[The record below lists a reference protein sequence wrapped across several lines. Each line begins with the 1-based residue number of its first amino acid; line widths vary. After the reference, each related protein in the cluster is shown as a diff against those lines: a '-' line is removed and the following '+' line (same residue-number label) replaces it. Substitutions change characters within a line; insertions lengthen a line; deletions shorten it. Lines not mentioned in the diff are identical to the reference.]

1 MLFLLEPGDAAIAKP
16 CRPDGLRAGEIAL
29 LVKWEDGRPDGYVI
43 HRVLLNL
50 GLGSFRLL
58 LTRGDANF
66 FPDLPPSAFQP
77 AAKIT
82 AISRAGRVW
91 SAEPGSAW
99 PLVSAFSFA
108 GVKLLSWAVY
118 SVFFLFSAAAFCLP
132 RFFGAVL
139 NTLYLYWEARLYPAA
154 LRLILSIAR
163 PAACRGGP
171 AAGSGGVKSGRIRS
185 DETWSG
191 KITVADYLIIERGV
205 RVTVLPGAEI
215 TFTRREPWF
224 FPVIRSGDDGTR
236 RQLDSG
242 LAKALVYGEFSAGG
256 QEDAPVIIRGGSFGG
271 IHALGFG
278 RISARNCS
286 VEGAGS
292 SAFSAWDNGL
302 LDLWEV
308 RFSSC
313 RMGVEVSGQ
322 GAALLEKCGFSG
334 SIGPVARVLDKARLV
349 FSRGNVKGAKGTAF
363 EISGTARAAFHGTA
377 IIDSVCGLSASGRSA
392 IRMDDC
398 RFSGN
403 SGQLVSLGGGSSF
416 SARRCVF
423 EKSAAGISAAGY
435 SRVALREC
443 SFSGNTGPGVK
454 LSGRDTLEASGC
466 VFENGESGIEG
477 EGFNRVEIKS
487 SSFSGIRGSA
497 VRLER
502 PVFLSAADSVFKG
515 NAVGMSL
522 EASPFPWNHSR
533 FLIKN
538 CIFEENTGPAFC
550 ASGRNETRMD
560 DCRFSGN
567 SGQIVSLGSWSSF
580 SARRCV
586 FEKSAAG
593 IAAAGHSRVALRE
606 CSFSG
611 NTGPGVKLS
620 GRDTLEASGCVFK
633 NGESG
638 IEGERLNRVEI
649 KSSSFSGVRGPA
661 LRLVRPMALSAA
673 DSVFKGNAVG
683 MSLEASPFPWSHS
696 RFLIKNCIFEENT
709 GPAFCA
715 SGRNETRMDDC
726 RFSGNSG
733 QAVSLAG
740 RASFSARRCVF
751 ENGGS
756 GIEGEGLNRVEIRS
770 SSFSGIRGHAV
781 RVERLVSLSAADSVF
796 RGNAAGI
803 SLEASPFPWNYSRL
817 VIGNCVFEENT
828 GPALCSSGRG
838 RADLSRS
845 VFRGNSVG
853 ADFSGEVHALAAG
866 CAFENQR
873 GAPLLCSGRA
883 VVRLEN
889 STFTDNLSGAAF
901 SGLSRGEARACLF
914 DRNAGPS
921 FELSDGADLSAAE
934 CSFRGVPTSLLLAG
948 RSRAAV
954 SRSLADSSGGAAVS
968 LDDRAFFY
976 AAYSEFKS
984 GSDAVFARGRSSIT
998 LEDCSLFSDSGAAL
1012 NLSMERAVLRSVAAT
1027 GSGGLLASFPSE
1039 VRAKKLEIQARD
1051 YAVNCS
1057 GARLRVSGLRASGG
1071 ARGGVHISGGS
1082 ARFAGA
1088 VLSGSPHPGLSAE
1101 GGALLS
1107 CRNVVFEGVPWRPPG
1122 SAPETHTARA
1132 ALFRFSSATARLPVF
1147 SAFYRLIYL
1156 AAARAAGIFLRPGGR
1171 GSLYLYRGM
1180 AAPGWVPALSDMDL
1194 ALVLERQAPADDWLS
1209 YKSLSLR
1216 LRAFRTVF
1224 PFTGEIL
1231 AAPEKHFSCFMSS
1244 WGVKGAEFPAASR
1257 LLAGPGIS
1265 SRPSGGG
1272 RAADLTEAF
1281 YAYTL
1286 LLRHFLAEETPPAF
1300 RLRNCLKNMVDVKR
1314 YLDFSSPLR
1323 ASRSAYASGLG
1334 LDLESASAF
1343 DPSEAAFESF
1353 RALHAASPAAGPGTG
1368 PADAQPGGRFNR
1380 RAFEAAGAS
1389 LSEAAGRGSG
1399 VVLDPL
1405 YRVYLVLPD
1414 EVYGD
1419 KAAFL
1424 RAASALRAASLT
1436 ASCFSAAP
1444 LLLTRSAFG
1453 GLSRLPYLN
1462 NPLFWLDLARPAAAV
1477 SPEDGGI
1484 YSSGAE
1490 VPPPPASSELKTC
1503 ASLAAGHF
1511 SASWRGLWGEMPPHY
1526 FYTRAAGL
1534 RLLIE
1539 KGSSPPFSHPVE
1551 LSESFRAAFGDS
1563 FPDWRAYLAGGA
1575 GRGNYEFIA
1584 AQTAALME
1592 AVDGG

>member
-1 MLFLLEPGDAAIAKP
+1 MEKSYPVIGRSMLFLLEPGDAAVAKP
-16 CRPDGLRAGEIAL
+16 CRPDGLRSGEIAL
-29 LVKWEDGRPDGYVI
+29 LVKWADGRPDGYVI

-50 GLGSFRLL
+50 VLGRFRLL

-82 AISRAGRVW
+82 AISREGRVW
-91 SAEPGSAW
+91 SAEPGPAW

-108 GVKLLSWAVY
+108 GVKLLSWTVY
-118 SVFFLFSAAAFCLP
+118 AVFFLFSAAAFCLP
-132 RFFGAVL
+132 RFFGAIL
-139 NTLYLYWEARLYPAA
+139 NTLYLYWEDRLYPAA
-154 LRLILSIAR
+154 LRLFLSIVR
-163 PAACRGGP
+163 PMACQGGP
-171 AAGSGGVKSGRIRS
+171 AGGSGSVKSGRIRL

-191 KITVADYLIIERGV
+191 KITVADYLVIERGV
-205 RVTVLPGAEI
+205 SVTVLPGSEI

-224 FPVIRSGDDGTR
+224 FPVIRAGDDGTR

-242 LAKALVYGEFSAGG
+242 LAKALVYGGFSAGG
-256 QEDAPVIIRGGSFGG
+256 SKDAPVIIRGGSFGG

-278 RISARNCS
+278 RISARNCL

-292 SAFSAWDNGL
+292 SALSAWDNGL
-302 LDLWEV
+302 VDLEEV
-308 RFSSC
+308 SFSSC

-322 GAALLEKCGFSG
+322 GAALLEKCVFSG
-334 SIGPVARVLDKARLV
+334 STGPAARVLDKACLV
-349 FSRGNVKGAKGTAF
+349 FSRGKIKGAPGTAF
-363 EISGTARAAFHGTA
+363 EISGTARAAFYGTA
-377 IIDSVCGLSASGRSA
+377 IIDSVCGLSVSGRSA
-392 IRMDDC
+392 VRMDDC
-398 RFSGN
+398 LFSGN
-403 SGQLVSLGGGSSF
+403 SGQIISLGSWSSF

-423 EKSAAGISAAGY
+423 EKSAAGISAAGH

-477 EGFNRVEIKS
+477 SGLNRVEISS
-487 SSFSGIRGSA
+487 SSFSGVRGPA
-497 VRLER
+497 VRLIR
-502 PVFLSAADSVFKG
+502 PVSLSAADSVFSG

-522 EASPFPWNHSR
+522 EASPFPWNRSR
-533 FLIKN
+533 FLIRN
-538 CIFEENTGPAFC
+538 CIFEKNTGPAFC
-550 ASGRNETRMD
+550 A
-560 DCRFSGN
+560 F
-567 SGQIVSLGSWSSF
+567 
-580 SARRCV
+580 
-586 FEKSAAG
+586 
-593 IAAAGHSRVALRE
+593 
-606 CSFSG
+606 
-611 NTGPGVKLS
+611 
-620 GRDTLEASGCVFK
+620 
-633 NGESG
+633 
-638 IEGERLNRVEI
+638 
-649 KSSSFSGVRGPA
+649 
-661 LRLVRPMALSAA
+661 
-673 DSVFKGNAVG
+673 
-683 MSLEASPFPWSHS
+683 
-696 RFLIKNCIFEENT
+696 
-709 GPAFCA
+709 
-715 SGRNETRMDDC
+715 GRNETRMDDC

-751 ENGGS
+751 ENGES
-756 GIEGEGLNRVEIRS
+756 GIEGGGLNRVEIRS

-853 ADFSGEVHALAAG
+853 ADFSGEVSALAAG

-889 STFTDNLSGAAF
+889 STFTDNISGAAF
-901 SGLSRGEARACLF
+901 SGLSRGEARACRF

-921 FELSDGADLSAAE
+921 FELSDGAELSAAE
-934 CSFRGVPTSLLLAG
+934 CSFSGVPASLLLAG
-948 RSRAAV
+948 RSRASV
-954 SRSLADSSGGAAVS
+954 SRSMADSSGGPAVS
-968 LDDRAFFY
+968 LDGLAFFH
-976 AAYSEFKS
+976 AARSEFKS

-998 LEDCSLFSDSGAAL
+998 LEACSLFSDSGAAL
-1012 NLSMERAVLRSVAAT
+1012 NLSMARAVLRSVSAT
-1027 GSGGLLASFPSE
+1027 GAGGLLASFPSE
-1039 VRAKKLEIQARD
+1039 VRAKKLEIRARD

-1057 GARLRVSGLRASGG
+1057 GVRLRVSGLRASGG

-1082 ARFAGA
+1082 ARFDGA

-1122 SAPETHTARA
+1122 SSAETYTARA
-1132 ALFRFSSATARLPVF
+1132 ALFRFSAATARLPVF
-1147 SAFYRLIYL
+1147 SSFYRLIYL
-1156 AAARAAGIFLRPGGR
+1156 AAARAAGVFLRPRGR

-1194 ALVLERQAPADDWLS
+1194 ALVLERRTPAEDWFS
-1209 YKSLSLR
+1209 YKSLRRR
-1216 LRAFRTVF
+1216 LRAFRAVF

-1231 AAPEKHFSCFMSS
+1231 TAPEKHFSYFMSS

-1265 SRPSGGG
+1265 SRPPGGG
-1272 RAADLTEAF
+1272 RAADQTEAF

-1286 LLRHFLAEETPPAF
+1286 LLRHFFAEEMPPSF

-1323 ASRSAYASGLG
+1323 ASRSAYAAGLG
-1334 LDLESASAF
+1334 LDLEGVSAF
-1343 DPSEAAFESF
+1343 DLSEAAFESF

-1368 PADAQPGGRFNR
+1368 PADAPPGGWFNR

-1424 RAASALRAASLT
+1424 RAASALRAASLA

-1444 LLLTRSAFG
+1444 LLLTRSAFR

-1462 NPLFWLDLARPAAAV
+1462 NPLFWLDLARPAAGV

-1503 ASLAAGHF
+1503 AALAAGHF

-1539 KGSSPPFSHPVE
+1539 KGSSPPFSRPAE

-1584 AQTAALME
+1584 AQTTALME